1 MNSSQSIPQSTAE
14 KAVSAIGLGY
24 DLSND
29 IRLSY
34 CKPGPGGSRLIEL
47 DQTLTRELRL
57 PNSVVVPN
65 VPISIKCGKGE
76 RNRLSSDFVCFSQ
89 MSERFN
95 RELALSG
102 KIPSV
107 LFNVMFDFQGCWPI
121 DATSTKAL
129 AFDGCFISLYNIE
142 LEARTKI
149 MLCEHV
155 IREVPSTWDPD
166 ALAGFIQKYG
176 THVILGVKMGGK
188 DVIHVKQLENS
199 NLYLSEMQQL
209 LQTLAD
215 ERYSEDPNG
224 TINTNRL
231 PKKLKDERF
240 KVWEYN
246 AQPAGFTH
254 SDIRFSEQ
262 EDIATIC
269 VRRGG
274 REDCQAH
281 KQWLATIPDSPDVI
295 SMSLVP
301 IASLLNG
308 VPGSGYLVYAM
319 NLYLRSKP
327 RVEDLRQFLHFQLPR
342 QWAPIYGDL
351 PLGRQ
356 RWRHSY
362 PSLRF
367 TFLGP
372 KLYVNTSQITSEDRP
387 VTGMHLYLEGKKCN
401 QLSLHLQHLSRL
413 PPILQLSENNHC
425 MVNEDNPSH
434 RGYYEPVKRSL
445 LSHVCTAP
453 VECNEEC
460 TVGDFAPIVTK
471 AWLDVRDMG
480 NVKKV
485 LFLRLGFSLVA
496 SARIRRTEWDGGAGL
511 SRKSVPFS
519 MLLSAMFSTALTQP
533 KKQSKTNTNTPRPG
547 ELNGQA
553 KLSKLAKF
561 VDTQQ
566 IVRGPE
572 NLPGCWVVTG
582 GRLCVD
588 GTKISLRVKYSL
600 LSRATGD
607 DLVSSL

>member
-1 MNSSQSIPQSTAE
+1 MNSDQSRPQLAAE
-14 KAVSAIGLGY
+14 KAISVIGLGY

-34 CKPGPGGSRLIEL
+34 CKPGPDGSRLIEL

-65 VPISIKCGKGE
+65 VPISIKCSKGE
-76 RNRLSSDFVCFSQ
+76 RKRLSSDFVCFSQ

-102 KIPSV
+102 KIPSG

-129 AFDGCFISLYNIE
+129 AFDGCFVSLYNIE

-149 MLCEHV
+149 VLCEHV

-188 DVIHVKQLENS
+188 DVIHIKQLENS

-215 ERYSEDPNG
+215 ERFSEDPNG
-224 TINTNRL
+224 TINSNRF
-231 PKKLKDERF
+231 PKKLKDGRF

-246 AQPAGFTH
+246 AQPAGLNAIFI
-254 SDIRFSEQ
+254 SQ
-262 EDIATIC
+262 N
-269 VRRGG
+269 RRGG
-274 REDCQAH
+274 REDCQTH
-281 KQWLATIPDSPDVI
+281 KQWLPTISDSPDMI

-342 QWAPIYGDL
+342 QWAPI
-351 PLGRQ
+351 
-356 RWRHSY
+356 
-362 PSLRF
+362 
-367 TFLGP
+367 
-372 KLYVNTSQITSEDRP
+372 TSEDRP

-413 PPILQLSENNHC
+413 PPILQLSENNRC
-425 MVNEDNPSH
+425 MVNEDNPSQ
-434 RGYYEPVKRSL
+434 RGYYEPVKCSL

-453 VECNEEC
+453 VEYNEESI
-460 TVGDFAPIVTK
+460 VGDFSPIVTK
-471 AWLDVRDMG
+471 AWLDVRVG
-480 NVKKV
+480 W
-485 LFLRLGFSLVA
+485 RY
-496 SARIRRTEWDGGAGL
+496 RT
-511 SRKSVPFS
+511 
-519 MLLSAMFSTALTQP
+519 
-533 KKQSKTNTNTPRPG
+533 
-547 ELNGQA
+547 
-553 KLSKLAKF
+553 LSKISSLLDVSKRHVQYC
-561 VDTQQ
+561 VDTDEEAKQNKSQ
-566 IVRGPE
+566 
-572 NLPGCWVVTG
+572 
-582 GRLCVD
+582 
-588 GTKISLRVKYSL
+588 
-600 LSRATGD
+600 RARSWGAERTSEIEQVG
-607 DLVSSL
+607 